1 MTLDDAQT
9 ILALTHCSDQY
20 ERALAENDVAVL
32 DALFWQGPQTVR
44 YGVGENLYGAEE
56 IAAFRRNR
64 TGGSPPRTMLRRTIT
79 PIGTQAGVVS
89 LEFRR
94 IGSTRTGRQMQTWIN
109 TPDGWKILAAHVS
122 IMPNSQ
128 KPNAPHCKERS
139 MP

>member
-94 IGSTRTGRQMQTWIN
+94 IGSTRTVGRCRHGSTRPMAGKFWR
-109 TPDGWKILAAHVS
+109 PMCPSW
-122 IMPNSQ
+122 PNSQ

>member
-9 ILALTHCSDQY
+9 IRELTHCSDQY
-20 ERALAENDVAVL
+20 EHALAENRVDAL

-44 YGVGENLYGAEE
+44 YGVGENLYGANE

-64 TGGSPPRTMLRRTIT
+64 TGGSPPRTMLRRAIT

-94 IGSTRTGRQMQTWIN
+94 TGSTRTGRQMQTWIN

-122 IMPNSQ
+122 IMADQPET
-128 KPNAPHCKERS
+128 ERP
-139 MP
+139 ML

>member
-1 MTLDDAQT
+1 MILDDAQT

-20 ERALAENDVAVL
+20 ERALAENDLAAL

-56 IAAFRRNR
+56 IAAFRRDR
-64 TGGSPPRTMLRRTIT
+64 TGGSPPRTMLRRAIT

-122 IMPNSQ
+122 IMAEQPET
-128 KPNAPHCKERS
+128 ERHTL
-139 MP
+139 

>member
-1 MTLDDAQT
+1 MQLDDAQT
-9 ILALTHCSDQY
+9 IAALTHCSDQY
-20 ERALAENDVAVL
+20 ERALAENRVEAL

-64 TGGSPPRTMLRRTIT
+64 AGGSPARTILRRTIT
-79 PIGTQAGVVS
+79 PMGTHAGVVS

-122 IMPNSQ
+122 IMAEQPET
-128 KPNAPHCKERS
+128 ER
-139 MP
+139 PTL